1 MHGDIASAPRS
12 GGEVRYD
19 TAARTAAA
27 DDFGHLVHH
36 TPGLVVLPQSA
47 DDVAE
52 AIREAG
58 PLGAPVTA
66 WGRCHSVWGRS
77 QVRGGVVID
86 MSALAEIQG
95 VDADRVSVEAG
106 ATWSDVLAATL
117 PAGLTPPVLPEYLEL
132 SVGGTL
138 ETGASAAR
146 RRRSA
151 W

>member
-19 TAARTAAA
+19 TVARTAAA

-66 WGRCHSVWGRS
+66 WG
-77 QVRGGVVID
+77 
-86 MSALAEIQG
+86 
-95 VDADRVSVEAG
+95 
-106 ATWSDVLAATL
+106 AATRCG
-117 PAGLTPPVLPEYLEL
+117 AG
-132 SVGGTL
+132 
-138 ETGASAAR
+138 
-146 RRRSA
+146 RRSGA
-151 W
+151 AS